1 MLIAGLLIG
10 FTMFLIPSLYV
21 VYDVIDR
28 LKKLES
34 EGEKA

>member
-10 FTMFLIPSLYV
+10 FTMFLILSVYV
-21 VYDVIDR
+21 VYDVIDK

-34 EGEKA
+34 EEE